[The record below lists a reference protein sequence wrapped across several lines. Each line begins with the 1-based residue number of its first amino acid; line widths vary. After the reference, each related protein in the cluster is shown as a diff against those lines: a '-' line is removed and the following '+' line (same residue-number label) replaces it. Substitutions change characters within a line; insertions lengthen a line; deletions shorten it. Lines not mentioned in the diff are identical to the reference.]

1 MPCHPEA
8 TGNVAS
14 MIEEHNFKFNFITI
28 NLNLNSH
35 TWLVTAMLDTTTQ
48 LKKMEQNL
56 QILLK
61 KPVALL
67 PKHDKM

>member
-14 MIEEHNFKFNFITI
+14 MTEEHNFKFNFITI
-28 NLNLNSH
+28 NSNSH